1 MLTLSI
7 TKGKSLRRTLH
18 VCPLPPILNVSLL
31 AQLSPSIII
40 PRRANSR
47 LLAFSP
53 DRRCGY
59 MIDQAVEACLITD
72 RVLTTVCHLASC
84 RAWPRLSTVQMWHSA
99 SLTLLSE
106 TDIPTPQSKWR
117 T

>member
-1 MLTLSI
+1 VLILSI
-7 TKGKSLRRTLH
+7 TKGKALRQTLH
-18 VCPLPPILNVSLL
+18 VCPLPPILTVSLL
-31 AQLSPSIII
+31 NQLSPSIII
-40 PRRANSR
+40 PRREDSR
-47 LLAFSP
+47 LLTCSP
-53 DRRCGY
+53 NRQCDH
-59 MIDQAVEACLITD
+59 MSAQAVEACLITN

-84 RAWPRLSTVQMWHSA
+84 RAWLLFPIVQMGHSA